1 MIELAAL
8 LPPWAALV
16 LAMVSYA
23 VLHEMSLID
32 IPSARDAREEALLV
46 TATLKKQGATIGQY
60 LIPACLVIGA
70 VVSFAR
76 RRSRKTLAAE
86 TKARGNMSAL
96 LDMSWQDFERLV
108 SEAYRQQGYQVM
120 ERGGAGPDGGV
131 DLELKRGSETFLV
144 QCKQWR
150 AQKVGVDVVRELYGV
165 MAARGATGS
174 FVVTSGTF
182 TPDAKSFA
190 EGRNIVLVDGQQLI
204 DQLAAR
210 NPQRASAET
219 TTTQTCPACGA
230 TMVQRKARKG
240 PHAGQTFWGCST
252 YPACRGVRQ

>member
-1 MIELAAL
+1 MARKKSGLEVMIELAAL

-70 VVSFAR
+70 IVSFVR
-76 RRSRKTLAAE
+76 HRSRKTLAAE

-165 MAARGATGS
+165 WRLAILSVRLLKLQRRRPVLPAELRWCNVKHARGRTLGKHSGVAPHILPAEESGNSQERCADTCIYSKCIFNHAKKKGS
-174 FVVTSGTF
+174 M
-182 TPDAKSFA
+182 P
-190 EGRNIVLVDGQQLI
+190 
-204 DQLAAR
+204 
-210 NPQRASAET
+210 
-219 TTTQTCPACGA
+219 
-230 TMVQRKARKG
+230 
-240 PHAGQTFWGCST
+240 
-252 YPACRGVRQ
+252 